1 MGKGAFVGVDGIARK
16 IKSGYVGVQ
25 TDIPIYKETSRTVNI
40 TADNI
45 ADYFEVTNGVYYFAG
60 SGSTFTS
67 NNKGMNNTT
76 ASTILKA
83 KKDFSELWF
92 DYSYSS
98 EINSDKF
105 TLRAAGTTI
114 ESEVSG
120 DTTSKTYNESI
131 KKGQTIEF
139 KYTKDSSRH
148 VHDDQCTFS
157 NMRIVDTIKTLVG
170 TEKKSVARKI
180 KKAYVGVGGVA
191 RPCWSGGELTY
202 DGTTTGLTPSTPDYP
217 SRYNLASESVGNH
230 VIFAG
235 GRGCNLVD
243 AYSDKLVK
251 SELSTLSGYL
261 SWLDGAP
268 VGDYAIFAGGYSCTD
283 SVDAYNSALVKSTPS
298 KLSVS
303 RYHLAGAPVKDYAL
317 FAGGIHDGGDENWC
331 VNTIDTYNSNLVRGS
346 ATLNFAR
353 RMLTGVPIGNYALFA
368 GGYGPSLNTEN
379 DFVEAYDNNLVR
391 TNLSTLDSV
400 FGEPSSGAVGS
411 YALIAISSKYCIY
424 NDNLVK
430 MTSIK
435 KNNNKF
441 GGKCVTLK
449 EYVLFA
455 GDHLS
460 SDYSA
465 SADVDAYNSNL
476 IKVNI
481 DDMSVARFDLAG
493 GSVGDYALFAGGRTS
508 TNAADAVTTVDV
520 YTVS

>member
-1 MGKGAFVGVDGIARK
+1 MSKRAFVGVNGIARK
-16 IKSGYVGVQ
+16 NKSGYVGVQ
-25 TDIPIYKETSRTVNI
+25 TDIPIYEETSRTVSI

-67 NNKGMNNTT
+67 NNKGMDSTT

-83 KKDFSELWF
+83 KKDFSEFSF

-98 EINSDKF
+98 EARFDKF
-105 TLRAAGTTI
+105 TLKVAGTTI

-120 DTTSKTYNESI
+120 ATTNKTYNGSLT
-131 KKGQTIEF
+131 KGQTIEF
-139 KYTKDSSRH
+139 TYSKDHSGYNYY
-148 VHDDQCTFS
+148 DQCTFS

-202 DGTTTGLTPSTPDYP
+202 YGTTTGLTPATPDYP

-235 GRGCNLVD
+235 GRGCNKVD

-251 SELSTLSGYL
+251 SELSTLSEPV
-261 SWLDGAP
+261 SWFDGAP

-303 RYHLAGAPVKDYAL
+303 RYSLAGAPVKDYAL
-317 FAGGIHDGGDENWC
+317 FAGGLHNGVDENEC

-346 ATLNFAR
+346 AFLNVAR

-368 GGYGPSLNTEN
+368 GGYGSSLNTEN
-379 DFVEAYDNNLVR
+379 DFVEAFDNNLVK
-391 TNLSTLDSV
+391 TVLSRLDSA

-411 YALIAISSKYCIY
+411 YALIAIGRKYCIY

-435 KNNNKF
+435 KSDNKF
-441 GGKCVTLK
+441 GGKGVTLK
-449 EYVLFA
+449 GYVLFA
-455 GDHLS
+455 GDHS
-460 SDYSA
+460 MSNFSA
-465 SADVDAYNSNL
+465 LADVDAYNSNL
-476 IKVNI
+476 IKVNVDNI
-481 DDMSVARFDLAG
+481 SVARYNLAG
-493 GSVGDYALFAGGRTS
+493 GSVGDYALFAGGATS
-508 TNAADAVTTVDV
+508 NNMGDAVTTVDV